1 MRRLTKY
8 TPYFCCIFL
17 FMLASCSA
25 LKFVPQGQ
33 KLYTGAKVKLADN
46 EGQKFA
52 QKAKREAE
60 EIVRPIPNSSFLGVR
75 SSVWWYYKTAKAEKG
90 FGRWLNRKLGDE
102 PVYVS
107 KVDPEMVIQA
117 IDAQLFNMGYFN
129 AYSTYKWIDDSLSA
143 SVEYTIKVDQ
153 PYTIK
158 EVVYTI
164 SSDTISKVIRS
175 LQPNTL
181 LKEGQQYSLD
191 LLKEER
197 ARIDDVLKNRGFYYF
212 NQDYLL
218 YKAIPDK
225 TTKTMFISMEIKK
238 ETPVSAKHI
247 YTVESVNL
255 YANYKLGKPITA
267 TSNRII
273 DSVNYYSEY
282 DYIRPAPVL
291 QSVFL
296 RNGKTYNR
304 RDHNLTLSRL
314 SNLGVYKFVAV
325 NIEKSDSNPDN
336 SGLTANILVTPMP
349 KKSLS
354 PEVQMVSKS
363 NNFIGPNLSVSFRN
377 RNAFRGAELLVLNLR
392 TGFETQFSGPYK
404 NQYTYEINPNIEL
417 YIPRFILPFDLQTKS
432 NYVPRTKFTL
442 DVSYVNR
449 VNYYNI
455 RSAKFAYGYKW
466 KQKLSMDNDLSLV
479 SINYFDIYN
488 QSDSFLL
495 LLEENPTLALR
506 YEKQFIAGIAYT
518 YSYNQQVYP
527 KIRNPLFFSIGF
539 DIAGNT
545 LSGVSSLIDGE
556 KASASEPEEIFGVR
570 YAQYVKA
577 DLDIRKFIKL
587 GRNNKSSIA
596 SRIFAGW
603 GYPYGNS
610 STMPYI
616 KQYFSGGA
624 YSLRGFPVYSVGPGT
639 YTPPD
644 SLQSLYFV
652 QQGGEMKLEGNI
664 EYRFTLAG
672 MVKGAFFADA
682 GNTWLNHPNPDIPGG
697 AFMLQTFV
705 KELAMDIGTG
715 IRFDI
720 DFFVLRLD
728 LGIPIRKPWLPDG
741 QRWVFNQFDLGDREW
756 RRDNLI
762 FNLAFGYPF

>member
-1 MRRLTKY
+1 
-8 TPYFCCIFL
+8 
-17 FMLASCSA
+17 MLASCSA
-25 LKFVPQGQ
+25 LKFVPPGE
-33 KLYTGAKVKLADN
+33 KLYTGAKVKLAEN
-46 EGQKFA
+46 AGEKYA
-52 QKAKREAE
+52 RKAKREAE
-60 EIVRPIPNSSFLGVR
+60 EIIRPIPNSSFLGIR
-75 SSVWWYYKTAKAEKG
+75 SSVWWYYKTAKYEKG
-90 FGRWLNRKLGDE
+90 FYKWLNKKLGDE

-107 KVDPEMVIQA
+107 KVDPDMVSQA
-117 IDAQLFNMGYFN
+117 IDARLFNMGYFN
-129 AYSTYKWIDDSLSA
+129 AHTSYVWKDDSLSA
-143 SVEYTIKVDQ
+143 AVEYTVSVDE

-158 EVVYTI
+158 QIEYIT
-164 SSDTISKVIRS
+164 STDTISKVIQS

-191 LLKEER
+191 LLREER
-197 ARIDDVLKNRGFYYF
+197 ARIDDLLKNRGFYYF

-218 YKAIPDK
+218 FKAIPDK
-225 TTKTMFISMEIKK
+225 KTKSMFISMELKK
-238 ETPVSAKHI
+238 ETPVTAKHI
-247 YTVESVNL
+247 YKVESVNL
-255 YANYKLGKPITA
+255 YADYKLGKQTSA
-267 TSNRII
+267 TSRRII
-273 DSVNYYSEY
+273 DSVNYYSDY

-296 RNGKTYNR
+296 RNGKTYSR

-325 NIEKSDSNPDN
+325 NIEKSDSNPN
-336 SGLTANILVTPMP
+336 NNGLNANILVTPLP
-349 KKSLS
+349 RKSLS
-354 PEVQMVSKS
+354 PEVQLVSKS
-363 NNFIGPNLSVSFRN
+363 NNFFGPNLSVSFRN

-392 TGFETQFSGPYK
+392 TGFETQFNGPYSG
-404 NQYTYEINPNIEL
+404 QYTYEINPNIEL
-417 YIPRFILPFDLQTKS
+417 YVPRFILPFELKTNS

-455 RSAKFAYGYKW
+455 RSAKFTYGYKW

-488 QSDSFLL
+488 QSQDFLQL
-495 LLEENPTLALR
+495 LAENPTLALR

-518 YSYNQQVYP
+518 YTYNQQVYSKVKRP
-527 KIRNPLFFSIGF
+527 WYLSVGF
-539 DIAGNT
+539 DVAGNT
-545 LSGVSSLIDGE
+545 LSGISSLMNGD
-556 KASASEPEEIFGVR
+556 KANADEPNEIFGVR
-570 YAQYVKA
+570 YSQYVKG

-587 GRNNKSSIA
+587 GRNNKSAIA
-596 SRIFAGW
+596 SRFFAGW
-603 GYPYGNS
+603 GYPYGNA

-644 SLQSLYFV
+644 SLKNLYFV
-652 QQGGEMKLEGNI
+652 QQGGEMKLEGNV
-664 EYRFTLAG
+664 EYRFTLVG

-697 AFMLQTFV
+697 AFSVHTFV

-728 LGIPIRKPWLPDG
+728 LGVPIRKPWLPEN
-741 QRWVFNQFDLGDREW
+741 QRWVFDEFDLGSKTW
-756 RRDNLI
+756 RRNNMI